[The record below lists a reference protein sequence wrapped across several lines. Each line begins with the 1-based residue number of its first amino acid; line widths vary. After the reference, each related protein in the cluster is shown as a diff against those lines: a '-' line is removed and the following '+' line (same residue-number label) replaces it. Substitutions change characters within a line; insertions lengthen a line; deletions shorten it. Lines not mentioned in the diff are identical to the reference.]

1 MQSKVKGDGAP
12 LVLVGDGLTGW
23 LGWNAHAERLSAWR
37 KVVLLQPL
45 CVQWGLDDRDLP
57 PDYAVKTES
66 RAMGAALDAL
76 GLPGPV
82 DIVGW
87 SFGGV
92 IALDFAL
99 DELGRIRTLTLIEPP
114 AWWVAHALG
123 PLHTDFQVDEAFLD
137 TLRGDISEDQ
147 LEMFLSV
154 AGLAP
159 PGGSVRDLPHWPLW
173 SRHRRS
179 LRLHV
184 GLMRQRD
191 DLARVEVF
199 DKPVLL
205 VKGTGSSP
213 FLHRVTDALAERF
226 PRAEVVEMPSG
237 HAPQIVSMDR
247 FLETL
252 AAFQEKAT

>member
-1 MQSKVKGDGAP
+1 MQSKVKGAGVP

-23 LGWNAHAERLSAWR
+23 LGWNAHAERLSAYR
-37 KVVLLQPL
+37 RVVQLQPL
-45 CVQWGLDDRDLP
+45 CVQWGLEDRDLP
-57 PDYAVKTES
+57 PDYTVKTES
-66 RAMGAALDAL
+66 RAMGAALRAL
-76 GLPGPV
+76 GLADPV
-82 DIVGW
+82 DVVGA

-99 DELGRIRTLTLIEPP
+99 DEPGRIRTLTLIEPP
-114 AWWVAHALG
+114 AWWVARALG
-123 PLHTDFQVDEAFLD
+123 PIDADFQIDEAFLD

-154 AGLAP
+154 AGLASP
-159 PGGSVRDLPHWPLW
+159 AGSVRDLPHWPLW

-191 DLARVEVF
+191 DFARLEVF
-199 DKPVLL
+199 DKPVLF
-205 VKGTGSSP
+205 VKGTGSSR
-213 FLHRVTDALAERF
+213 FLHRVTDALASRL
-226 PRAEVVEMPSG
+226 PRAEVVEMPAG

-252 AAFQEKAT
+252 AAFQTQGT